1 MGQMMVYF
9 GMTGKRMGKLEVS
22 TRKMNKKGP
31 RMCNRA
37 TAYQI
42 INFGE

>member
-1 MGQMMVYF
+1 MVAYF
-9 GMTGKRMGKLEVS
+9 GMTGKRMGMLEVS
-22 TRKMNKKGP
+22 SRKMNKKGT
-31 RMCNRA
+31 RMFNSA

>member
-1 MGQMMVYF
+1 MGLMMVCF
-9 GMTGKRMGKLEVS
+9 GMTGKMMGMLEVS
-22 TRKMNKKGP
+22 ARKMNKKGP
-31 RMCNRA
+31 RMYNSA